1 VPSIKEVAKA
11 AGVSIAT
18 VSRVVTNAAFVQQET
33 KNRVQKAMQELNYV
47 PNLLA
52 KGLKN
57 KSGGFIGLVVREYS
71 REFFT
76 SMIHDFEEFVS
87 VRGFTLLLSFIKGRD
102 PRSETDIIRKLVGR
116 HVDGIILLSPF
127 GDEESLKSIRI
138 TEVPIVFFGCYHD
151 VSDIH
156 RIALDEY
163 EAGKLA
169 AAHLAGL
176 GHRKLFCVTGPEG
189 HYISRTRL
197 KGFRDSLCL
206 HGIDLPD
213 SHVYYGDFEFASGK
227 ATAALLA
234 RRGLGVTGVWF
245 QNDLMAL
252 GALGELERLGVEVPG
267 DMSIV
272 GMDNIAQTEFSFPRL
287 TTINQPIREMTKRAV
302 DMLLCIPKGGVGV
315 DKDIVFLP
323 ELIERDS
330 TSRVV

>member
-1 VPSIKEVAKA
+1 MPSIKEVAIA

-18 VSRVVTNAAFVQQET
+18 VSRVVTSSAFVEQET
-33 KNRVQKAMQELNYV
+33 KSRVQKAMRELNYV

-87 VRGFTLLLSFIKGRD
+87 ARGFTLLLSFIKGLD
-102 PRSETDIIRKLVGR
+102 PRSETDIVRKLVGR

-127 GDEESLKSIRI
+127 GDEESLRSIRL
-138 TEVPIVFFGCYHD
+138 TEVPIVFFGCYHE

-156 RIALDEY
+156 RISLDEY
-163 EAGKLA
+163 QAGKLA
-169 AAHLAGL
+169 ADHLAGR
-176 GHRKLFCVTGPEG
+176 GHRSVFCVTGPEG
-189 HYISRTRL
+189 HYISRRRL
-197 KGFRDSLCL
+197 RGFRDTLRQ
-206 HGIDLPD
+206 HGIDLPE
-213 SHVYYGDFEFASGK
+213 SHVYHGDFEFASGK
-227 ATAALLA
+227 SAAAFLA
-234 RRGLGVTGVWF
+234 GSRLGVTGVWL

-252 GALGELERLGVEVPG
+252 GALGELERLGVDVPG
-267 DMSIV
+267 DMSIL

-287 TTINQPIREMTKRAV
+287 TTINQPIREMTRRAV
-302 DMLLCIPKGGVGV
+302 DMLLCIPKDGADT

-323 ELIERDS
+323 ELVERDS
-330 TSRVV
+330 TRRVV